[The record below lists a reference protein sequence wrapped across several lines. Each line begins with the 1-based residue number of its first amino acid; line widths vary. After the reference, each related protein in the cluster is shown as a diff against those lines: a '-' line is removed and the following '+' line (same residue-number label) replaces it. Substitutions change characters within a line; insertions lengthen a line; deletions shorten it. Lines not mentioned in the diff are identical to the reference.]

1 MSKPFRAK
9 STIEQ
14 WRIFQA
20 VVDYGGYAQAAS
32 QLNKSQSSL
41 NHAVSKLQNLLGIQ
55 LLEVKGRKAYLTP
68 MGEVMLRRSK
78 LLSQNIQELELLAA
92 SLEQGWEP
100 QLSLACE
107 IIQPQAPVIKALKAF
122 LPESR
127 GTRVE
132 VIDTVVSGADDAIA
146 EGEVDLVIT
155 AYLPKGVLGERLG
168 VVTLVPVVHR
178 NHPLAKMPQPVSIDE
193 VIQHVQLVIRDTGKN
208 PQQERGWLRAEQ
220 RWTFSSFHRVVEVL
234 KQGLGFAWLP
244 LHIAQPHFEDDS
256 LVELNVSGGAAK
268 SLVTYL
274 VVPRPEQ
281 LGPAGQHFSKL
292 LIQHCKTLR

>member
-1 MSKPFRAK
+1 MSIPFRAK
-9 STIEQ
+9 STLEQ

-107 IIQPQAPVIKALKAF
+107 IIQPRAPIIKALKAF

-132 VIDTVVSGADDAIA
+132 VIDTVITGADEAITD
-146 EGEVDLVIT
+146 GKTDLVIT
-155 AYLPKGVLGERLG
+155 GLLPKGVLGERLSS
-168 VVTLVPVVHR
+168 VTLVPVIHR
-178 NHPLAKMPQPVSIDE
+178 SHPLAKMPQPVSIDE
-193 VIQHVQLVIRDTGKN
+193 VLQHVQLVVRDTGKN
-208 PQQERGWLRAEQ
+208 PQPDRGWLRAEQ
-220 RWTFSSFHRVVEVL
+220 RWTFSGFNQVLEVL
-234 KQGLGFAWLP
+234 NQGLGFAWLP
-244 LHIAQPHFEDDS
+244 EHVAKPFFEDDS
-256 LVELNVSGGAAK
+256 LVELNIQGGASK
-268 SLVTYL
+268 TLNTYL
-274 VVPRPEQ
+274 VIPRPEQ
-281 LGPAGQHFSKL
+281 LGPAGQYFSKL
-292 LIQHCKTLR
+292 LLQHCKAAR

>member
-1 MSKPFRAK
+1 MSTPFRAK
-9 STIEQ
+9 STLEQ

-55 LLEVKGRKAYLTP
+55 LLEVKGRKAHLTP

-78 LLSQNIQELELLAA
+78 LLSQNIQDLETLAA

-100 QLSLACE
+100 KLAVAVE
-107 IIQPQAPVIKALKAF
+107 IVQPQAPVIKALKAF
-122 LPESR
+122 LPDSR

-132 VIDTVVSGADDAIA
+132 VIDTVVSGADDAIH
-146 EGEVDLVIT
+146 EGEFDLVIT
-155 AYLPKGVLGERLG
+155 AQLPQGVLGEPLNS
-168 VVTLVPVVHR
+168 VTLVPVVHR

-193 VIQHVQLVIRDTGKN
+193 VLQHVQLVIKDTGKN
-208 PQQERGWLRAEQ
+208 PKQDRGWLRAEQ
-220 RWTFSSFHRVVEVL
+220 RWTFSSFKQVVDVL

-244 LHIAQPHFEDDS
+244 MHIAQSYFEEES
-256 LVELNVSGGAAK
+256 LVELNIQGGAAK
-268 SLVTYL
+268 SLTTYL
-274 VVPRPEQ
+274 VVPRPEL

-292 LIQHCKTLR
+292 LLQHCKAYR